1 MNLRDYR
8 AQLIPDLFLFP
19 IESLVTFFIHVFI
32 VHSLMGTENF
42 VIYMCVSLSRG
53 REKKHS

>member
-8 AQLIPDLFLFP
+8 AQLIPGLFLFP
-19 IESLVTFFIHVFI
+19 IENLITFFMHLFIIHSF
-32 VHSLMGTENF
+32 MGTENF
-42 VIYMCVSLSRG
+42 VIYMYVSLSRG